1 MNTLMNNDLLKIEK
15 EIVSMKNRVA
25 QDLIQIGQKLI
36 DAKRLVPHGEW
47 SVWLSEKVGFS
58 QRTANNLM
66 RVAKELGEN
75 SQSLSNLE
83 ATKLYMLLEL
93 PSEERDVFIQEN
105 DLKTISTREMQRKI
119 QSYKRNKN
127 HFWNI
132 VDKDYDPNIYDI
144 LVDDLKPFPN
154 HAEFFWDI
162 TGKEWLNFIQS
173 VDKDGI
179 IVPIIIT
186 RDNMIVSG
194 HQRVRACKD
203 LGIESIPARYLYTN
217 KSDEKLEDILLKTF
231 ITSNMFTGSCVFWLA
246 CAWQELYF
254 GQIEK
259 YEEYI
264 KKFIEYDD
272 SKYKEWLDNTREKR
286 AEIKARKH
294 ALQ

>member
-1 MNTLMNNDLLKIEK
+1 MKTLMNNDLLIIEK

-47 SVWLSEKVGFS
+47 SAWLSEKVGFS

-93 PSEERDVFIQEN
+93 PSEERDTFIQEN

-132 VDKDYDPNIYDI
+132 VDKDYDPNTYDI
-144 LVDDLKPFPN
+144 PVDDLKPFPN

-173 VDKDGI
+173 VDENGI

-203 LGIESIPARYLYTN
+203 LEIESIPARYLYTN
-217 KSDEKLEDILLKTF
+217 K
-231 ITSNMFTGSCVFWLA
+231 
-246 CAWQELYF
+246 
-254 GQIEK
+254 
-259 YEEYI
+259 
-264 KKFIEYDD
+264 
-272 SKYKEWLDNTREKR
+272 
-286 AEIKARKH
+286 
-294 ALQ
+294 